1 MLKMKI
7 QKKKKKISEENRE
20 RKKNIWGIFTTKEK
34 IC

>member
-7 QKKKKKISEENRE
+7 QKKKKISDENRE
-20 RKKNIWGIFTTKEK
+20 RKKNIWGIFTKKEK

>member
-7 QKKKKKISEENRE
+7 QKKKKISDENRE